1 MNFLSSNLSTNTYSI
16 KIKKSIRL
24 AYYDIPIPTDYKF
37 NYIKVCINDIINNNL
52 YLNSNKIDC
61 SFIIPVNSSL
71 GYRTIMNTSSQIVD
85 SYLTININRIP
96 YNTLNISFRD
106 MNNNLINFNDNWLI
120 HFMIL

>member
-1 MNFLSSNLSTNTYSI
+1 MNFLSSNLSTNIYSI

-24 AYYDIPIPTDYKF
+24 SYYDIPIPSDYKF
-37 NYIKVCINDIINNNL
+37 NYIKVCINDLINNNL

-61 SFIIPVNSSL
+61 SFLIPINSSL

-85 SYLTININRIP
+85 SYLTININKIP

-106 MNNNLINFNDNWLI
+106 MNNDLINFTDNWLI

>member
-1 MNFLSSNLSTNTYSI
+1 MNFLSSNLSTNIYSI

-24 AYYDIPIPTDYKF
+24 SYYDIPIPSDYKF
-37 NYIKVCINDIINNNL
+37 NYIKVCINDLINNNL

-61 SFIIPVNSSL
+61 SFLIPVNSSL

-106 MNNNLINFNDNWLI
+106 MNNDLINFNDNWLI

>member
-24 AYYDIPIPTDYKF
+24 AYYDIPIPSDYKF
-37 NYIKVCINDIINNNL
+37 NYIKVCINDIVNNNL

-61 SFIIPVNSSL
+61 SFLIPVNSSL
-71 GYRTIMNTSSQIVD
+71 GYRTIMNSTSQIVD
-85 SYLTININRIP
+85 THLTININRIL

-106 MNNNLINFNDNWLI
+106 TNNNLINFTDNWLI
-120 HFMIL
+120 HLLIL

>member
-24 AYYDIPIPTDYKF
+24 AYYDIPIPNDYKF
-37 NYIKVCINDIINNNL
+37 NYIKVCINDLINNNL
-52 YLNSNKIDC
+52 YFNSNKIDC
-61 SFIIPVNSSL
+61 SFLIPVNSSL
-71 GYRTIMNTSSQIVD
+71 GYRTIMNSTSQIVD
-85 SYLTININRIP
+85 THLTISNNRIP

-106 MNNNLINFNDNWLI
+106 MNNNLINFTDNWLI

>member
-37 NYIKVCINDIINNNL
+37 NYIKVCINDLINNNL
-52 YLNSNKIDC
+52 FLNSNKIDC
-61 SFIIPVNSSL
+61 SFLIPVNSSL
-71 GYRTIMNTSSQIVD
+71 GYRTIMNTTSQIVD
-85 SYLTININRIP
+85 SFLTININRIP
-96 YNTLNISFRD
+96 YSTLNISFRD
-106 MNNNLINFNDNWLI
+106 MNNNLINFTDNWLI

>member
-106 MNNNLINFNDNWLI
+106 MNNDLINFNDNWLI